1 MKSASRTLWIACCT
15 VVALLP
21 LTSEA
26 KDARRGGSAFFK
38 SLVVPGWG
46 QLELGQKSAALT
58 FFGTE
63 VALVG
68 GMLALNSYGRA
79 GRADYHSLA
88 AAYAGVVGDHNHDF
102 YVDVGNWMNVD
113 EYNERRLRDRQFDA
127 LYTSPE
133 DRWYWDSE
141 EHRGQMERARVRSDG
156 AFNKI
161 FYLVGGLAINHIAS
175 AIHAGRAQ
183 TTQHKQA
190 SILSPRGWNVGF
202 HPTVRDRGLR
212 VSLTHPF

>member
-1 MKSASRTLWIACCT
+1 MKSASRTLGIACCII
-15 VVALLP
+15 VALLP
-21 LTSEA
+21 LVSQA
-26 KDARRGGSAFFK
+26 KETRRGGSAFFK
-38 SLVVPGWG
+38 SLVIPGWG
-46 QLELGQKSAALT
+46 QLELGQRSAALT

-79 GRADYHSLA
+79 GRADYRSLA
-88 AAYAGVVGDHNHDF
+88 AAYAGVVGNHDHDF
-102 YVDVGNWMNVD
+102 YVDVGNWMSVD

-141 EHRGQMERARVRSDG
+141 DHRGEMERARVRSDG
-156 AFNKI
+156 AVNKI
-161 FYLVGGLAINHIAS
+161 LCLGGGLAINHVAS

-183 TTQHKQA
+183 TKQHKQA
-190 SILSPRGWNVGF
+190 SILSPQGWSVGL
-202 HPTVRDRGLR
+202 HPAIRDRGLR
-212 VSLTHPF
+212 VSLTHSF

>member
-1 MKSASRTLWIACCT
+1 MKSASRALWIACWII
-15 VVALLP
+15 VALLP
-21 LTSEA
+21 LVSQAQET
-26 KDARRGGSAFFK
+26 RRGGSAFFK
-38 SLVVPGWG
+38 SLIVPGWG
-46 QLELGQKSAALT
+46 QLELGRKSAALT

-68 GMLALNSYGRA
+68 GMLAMSSYGRA
-79 GRADYHSLA
+79 GRADYRSLA
-88 AAYAGVVGDHNHDF
+88 AAYAGVVGNHDHDF
-102 YVDVGNWMNVD
+102 YVDVGNWMSVD

-141 EHRGQMERARVRSDG
+141 DHRGQMERARVRSDG

-161 FYLVGGLAINHIAS
+161 FYLIGGLAINHVAS

-183 TTQHKQA
+183 SKQQKHA
-190 SILSPRGWNVGF
+190 SILSPQGWSVGL
-202 HPTVRDRGLR
+202 HPAIRNRGLR
-212 VSLTHPF
+212 VSLTHSF

>member
-1 MKSASRTLWIACCT
+1 MKSASRALWIACCI
-15 VVALLP
+15 VALLP
-21 LTSEA
+21 LALQA
-26 KDARRGGSAFFK
+26 KETGRGGSAFFK
-38 SLVVPGWG
+38 SLVLPGWG

-63 VALVG
+63 AALVG